1 MYEAIRR
8 GVSHDRLE
16 AYRRGDDN
24 RSVLTRYLWNMA
36 LSESLY
42 PVLQGFEIVLRN
54 SMHAALANAYRT
66 EYWFDLTPAIL
77 HPRQQAMVTEA
88 KSKLTDASK
97 SITPGRIVAE
107 LNPGFWAS
115 LFNAY
120 YEQKG
125 ASDPRLWPRLLLAVV
140 PRMPRRQ
147 RTRRNLVRYLND
159 IRALRN
165 RVFHHE
171 PIWNLPAL
179 PQRHTQVLDFI
190 GWINPVCREMFGI
203 IDRFADTYS
212 NGEQHCRKRLDN
224 LFGPP

>member
-1 MYEAIRR
+1 
-8 GVSHDRLE
+8 
-16 AYRRGDDN
+16 
-24 RSVLTRYLWNMA
+24 
-36 LSESLY
+36 
-42 PVLQGFEIVLRN
+42 
-54 SMHAALANAYRT
+54 
-66 EYWFDLTPAIL
+66 
-77 HPRQQAMVTEA
+77 MVTEA

-107 LNPGFWAS
+107 LNLGFWTS

-171 PIWNLPAL
+171 PIWNLPASCRGTRKSWISSAGSIRYVVRCSGSL
-179 PQRHTQVLDFI
+179 LDSRIHTATGSSIAGSV
-190 GWINPVCREMFGI
+190 WTTSSAHR
-203 IDRFADTYS
+203 R
-212 NGEQHCRKRLDN
+212 
-224 LFGPP
+224 